1 MEYKSNPIPHIGD
14 IHIREFTSFVT
25 NHMHLWDASQTIHR
39 NEDNSTL
46 WIRGEPQA
54 PIPLIVRYKK
64 YLSSPEKVNK
74 LVASYQKVI
83 STCVSLISRQEDY
96 ALKGSNH

>member
-1 MEYKSNPIPHIGD
+1 MESQSNLVPHSGD
-14 IHIREFTSFVT
+14 IYMRAFTSFVT
-25 NHMHLWDASQTIHR
+25 NHMHWWDSSQAIDR
-39 NEDNSTL
+39 NGGKSTL
-46 WIRGEPQA
+46 SICGEPQA

-74 LVASYQKVI
+74 LVASHQKVI
-83 STCVSLISRQEDY
+83 STCVSLISQQEDY